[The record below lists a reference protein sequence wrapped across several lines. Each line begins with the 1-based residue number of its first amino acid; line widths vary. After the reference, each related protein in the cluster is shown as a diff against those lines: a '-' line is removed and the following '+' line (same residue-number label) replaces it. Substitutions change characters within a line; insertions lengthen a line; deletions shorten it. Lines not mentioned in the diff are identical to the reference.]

1 VQYTDHSY
9 DVPATYGTDPYT
21 GQTIMTNGGY
31 HVDNR
36 TIDVTIRN
44 QPFTP
49 YPDPASGQ
57 TVNLYYNVR
66 SKGHFEDWTNA
77 NGGRGQSGLQAST
90 SGTTVVSFNVE
101 NWNVP
106 QGGQIDFEVQA
117 VLSYTN
123 TTYSGS
129 CFTGSQTILV
139 GQSDWSNAQTVT
151 VGNPTPS
158 STLSPYSTPNPTFNP
173 YFPTP
178 TNSPPNPTTTPNQPK
193 TITGVLF
200 GANWEQTIL
209 VIMAVVIAVLVVVL
223 VVVLLRK
230 ATAK

>member
-1 VQYTDHSY
+1 VCSSD
-9 DVPATYGTDPYT
+9 
-21 GQTIMTNGGY
+21 
-31 HVDNR
+31 
-36 TIDVTIRN
+36 
-44 QPFTP
+44 
-49 YPDPASGQ
+49 
-57 TVNLYYNVR
+57 L
-66 SKGHFEDWTNA
+66 EDWTNA
-77 NGGRGQSGLQAST
+77 NGGRSQSGLQAST
-90 SGTTVVSFNVE
+90 SGTTVVSFNVQ

-139 GQSDWSNAQTVT
+139 GQSSWSNSQTVT

-158 STLSPYSTPNPTFNP
+158 STLPPDSEPNPTFNP
-173 YFPTP
+173 YYPPP
-178 TNSPPNPTTTPNQPK
+178 TNSQPNPTATPNQPK
-193 TITGVLF
+193 SITGVLF

-223 VVVLLRK
+223 FVVLLRK